1 MKPFKTLIKYLVW
14 TIKIYISTTY
24 YCTILMQYLSGDS
37 VCFKYLHAICLL
49 TVLYVLILELHS
61 GYKRN
66 AMFMNWHR
74 RVLMWQKFP
83 DAYIDYVFSKS
94 KKILMIKTAH
104 LKNNSFSFRCYFFS
118 TLMET
123 VNLISK
129 CIFSRSPVSRYF
141 SWKPNIRIHL

>member
-37 VCFKYLHAICLL
+37 VCLKYLHAICLL
-49 TVLYVLILELHS
+49 TVLYVLYVLILELHS
-61 GYKRN
+61 RYEKN

-94 KKILMIKTAH
+94 KKILIIKTAH
-104 LKNNSFSFRCYFFS
+104 LKNNSFSFRCYFPP
-118 TLMET
+118 L
-123 VNLISK
+123 L
-129 CIFSRSPVSRYF
+129 
-141 SWKPNIRIHL
+141 WKQSILFLNAYSLGLLFQDTSLENQT

>member
-37 VCFKYLHAICLL
+37 VCLKYLHAICLL

-104 LKNNSFSFRCYFFS
+104 LKKKMLFFS
-118 TLMET
+118 VLFFLHSYG
-123 VNLISK
+123 NSQ
-129 CIFSRSPVSRYF
+129 SYF
-141 SWKPNIRIHL
+141 